1 MAVPHIKFRKRA
13 ALTLASIMALGA
25 LSACGGDDSGSDTD
39 GPITIGFFHAL
50 SGVNA
55 GFGGQTL
62 QGAEL
67 AIELQNAKGGVN
79 GRKLEIKTHDD
90 QEGSVS
96 GTINAVRAL
105 QDSDIL
111 MGGSLSA
118 ACAGAVDAIAQTGK
132 PTIYAGCSPNEIV
145 SDLKR
150 DNAFHIFGTNFSIG
164 SSIGRAMAQAFPDV
178 STWDLYCTNNLTG
191 FQIWNSVY
199 DGILAEGGDVSL
211 QQKVLVDPTATDTRT
226 QVSQLAAGDGDAAEK
241 GLFLSTFGA
250 ATTTFLKGADP
261 YGLVEKY
268 AAVATSGAFDLTA
281 WSLKGTSPEM
291 WNGFT
296 YYYGAVDTPENA
308 AFVKA
313 YEEKYD
319 GPPSGFAYQGY
330 TAVRV
335 AVAALEETKGKTS
348 PQGLID
354 ALGKV
359 KVQTPVGEIHNIEGL
374 NQYNTPVIVWKSV
387 GDPSAPQ
394 GLKVLESVTVPAQ
407 EDVNFWMPEEASEE
421 LKG

>member
-1 MAVPHIKFRKRA
+1 MKLRKRA
-13 ALTLASIMALGA
+13 VLALASITAVGALGA
-25 LSACGGDDSGSDTD
+25 CGGGDGSSGSDDD
-39 GPITIGFFHAL
+39 GPITIGFFHSL

-55 GFGGQTL
+55 GFGQQTL
-62 QGAEL
+62 QGAQL
-67 AIELQNAKGGVN
+67 AVKLANADGGVD
-79 GRKLEIKTHDD
+79 GRDLELKTHDD
-90 QEGSVS
+90 QDGSVS

-118 ACAGAVDAIAQTGK
+118 ACAGAADAIGQTGK

-145 SDLKR
+145 STLKR

-164 SSIGRAMAQAFPDV
+164 SSIGRAMKQEFPDV
-178 STWDLYCTNNLTG
+178 NTWDLYCTNNLTG

-199 DGILAEGGDVSL
+199 DGIKAEGGDVSL
-211 QQKVLVDPTATDTRT
+211 DQQVLVDPTATDTRT
-226 QVSQLAAGDGDAAEK
+226 QVSQLAAGAGDASSK

-250 ATTTFLKGADP
+250 ATTTFLKGAEP
-261 YGLVEKY
+261 YGLTDKY

-281 WSLKGTSPEM
+281 WSLKGTSPQM

-296 YYYGAVDTPENA
+296 YYYGAVNTPENA

-313 YEEKYD
+313 YEDEYD

-330 TAVRV
+330 TAVQV
-335 AVAALEETKGKTS
+335 AIAALEETKGDTDAK
-348 PQGLID
+348 GLID

-359 KVQTPVGEIHNIEGL
+359 TVKSPAGEIHNIDGL
-374 NQYNTPVIVWKSV
+374 NQYNTPVVVWKSV

-394 GLKVLESVTVPAQ
+394 GLKVLKSVLVPAQ
-407 EDVNFWMPEEASEE
+407 DDINFWQPEEDSEQ